1 MLSHIK
7 KLWKE
12 TLTRNRIA
20 EPLPA
25 PHPTPHPTDTYR
37 DLPPEVRRQRTEQ
50 LIAGAQSDVDRWE
63 ITGNLH
69 AAWSERAS
77 IAATILSDAASVIDI
92 GCGRMDIET
101 HLPASTTYI
110 PADLVRRDERT
121 LICDLNAGV
130 LPDAVAEAAVLLGVL
145 EYVHD
150 AEKTLAELSARWSR
164 IVLSYNPADLDA
176 GRDRSLHGWFNNWK
190 TAQIVAMANN
200 AGLVL
205 QAIVPVDPR
214 QIIFDFQKAT
224 QD

>member
-12 TLTRNRIA
+12 ALTRNRIA
-20 EPLPA
+20 DPLPA
-25 PHPTPHPTDTYR
+25 TPPTFTYR
-37 DLPPEVRRQRTEQ
+37 DLPPAVRRQRTEQ
-50 LIAGAQSDVDRWE
+50 LIAGALSDVGRWE

-69 AAWSERAS
+69 SAWSERAS
-77 IAATILSDAASVIDI
+77 IAAAILSDATSVIDI
-92 GCGRMDIET
+92 GCGRMDLET

-110 PADLVRRDERT
+110 PADIVRRDERT
-121 LICDLNAGV
+121 LICDLNAGLV
-130 LPDAVAEAAVLLGVL
+130 PDAAADAAVLLGVL

-150 AEKTLAELSARWSR
+150 AEKTFAELSARWNR

-176 GRDRSLHGWFNNWK
+176 GRDRSVHGWFNNWK